1 MLRAD
6 GAFAPMTHREALDGL
21 FAAWR
26 TGDALRSGAHFGFA
40 ATYREA
46 RREPIAGRDAIV
58 AHFTKFFRDGPRWEF
73 HVDDTIVEEDR
84 AAVRYRF
91 AVTSID
97 GSWHERA
104 GCAFVTFLDG
114 TIAEWREYEG

>member
-1 MLRAD
+1 
-6 GAFAPMTHREALDGL
+6 MTPREALGSL

-26 TGDALRSGAHFGFA
+26 TGDALRSGAHFAIA

-46 RREPIAGRDAIV
+46 RREPILGRDAIV

-73 HVDDTIVEEDR
+73 HVDDTLVEEER

-91 AVTSID
+91 AVTSVD
-97 GSWHERA
+97 GTWLERP
-104 GCAFVTFLDG
+104 GCALVTFANG
-114 TIAEWREYEG
+114 TIVEWREYEG

>member
-1 MLRAD
+1 
-6 GAFAPMTHREALDGL
+6 MTHRERLENL

-26 TGDALRSGAHFGFA
+26 TGDALRSGAHFAPG

-46 RREPIAGRDAIV
+46 NREPLLGRDAIV
-58 AHFTKFFRDGPRWEF
+58 GHFTKFFRDGPRWEF
-73 HVDDTIVEEDR
+73 YADDLLVDGDR

-91 AVTSID
+91 AVAA
-97 GSWHERA
+97 GEGAWRERS
-104 GCAFVTFLDG
+104 GCAFVTFADG

>member
-1 MLRAD
+1 MAHSR
-6 GAFAPMTHREALDGL
+6 PMTHREALERL

-26 TGDALRSGAHFGFA
+26 TGDALRSGAHFASA
-40 ATYREA
+40 ATYCEA

-58 AHFTKFFRDGPRWEF
+58 AHFTQFFRDGPQWEF
-73 HVDDTIVEEDR
+73 YVDDTIVEEDR

-91 AVTSID
+91 AVTNLD
-97 GSWHERA
+97 GSRHERP
-104 GCAFVTFLDG
+104 GCAFVSFVDG